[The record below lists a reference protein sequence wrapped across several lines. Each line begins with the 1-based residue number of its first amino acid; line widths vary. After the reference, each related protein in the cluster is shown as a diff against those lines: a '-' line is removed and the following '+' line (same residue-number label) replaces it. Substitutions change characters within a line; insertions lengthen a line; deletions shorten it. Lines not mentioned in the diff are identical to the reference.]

1 MMPSQRC
8 ARGNAHEGRHRHQ
21 RRYLRTFEAALSFIR
36 PQSKVEVCRDPDDDK
51 FLGCAIDARA
61 IHIVSGDKDLLTIGE
76 YSGIEIVTAAEFC
89 ERYLK

>member
-1 MMPSQRC
+1 MSLQLNR
-8 ARGNAHEGRHRHQ
+8 
-21 RRYLRTFEAALSFIR
+21 
-36 PQSKVEVCRDPDDDK
+36 
-51 FLGCAIDARA
+51 CAIDARA